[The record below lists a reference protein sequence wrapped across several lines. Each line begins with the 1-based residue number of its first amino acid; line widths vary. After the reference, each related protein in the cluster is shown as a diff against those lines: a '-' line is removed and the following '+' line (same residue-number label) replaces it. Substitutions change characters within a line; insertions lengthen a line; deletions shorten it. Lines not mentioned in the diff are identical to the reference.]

1 MMPIVYINDINEIVS
16 LHLKTIE
23 VSGGGTV
30 GIISLNSMNAA
41 LTHIQNDDYYP
52 TFEEKLTHLF
62 FIANKSHCFQDGNK
76 RIAITLGSIFL
87 LKNGYINAA
96 KEFLYRM
103 EIISYHV
110 AASNI
115 DKELLLEIITSIL
128 NEEDYSEEL
137 KLKIAFAISQN
148 GEDQENINQ

>member
-1 MMPIVYINDINEIVS
+1 MPIVYINDINEVVS

-41 LTHIQNDDYYP
+41 LSHIQNDDYYP
-52 TFEEKLTHLF
+52 TLEEKLTHLF

-87 LKNGYINAA
+87 LKNGYINPSSSW
-96 KEFLYRM
+96 
-103 EIISYHV
+103 ISL
-110 AASNI
+110 AMRRLSSSMA
-115 DKELLLEIITSIL
+115 LLR
-128 NEEDYSEEL
+128 
-137 KLKIAFAISQN
+137 
-148 GEDQENINQ
+148 

>member
-1 MMPIVYINDINEIVS
+1 MPIVYITDINELVS
-16 LHLKTIE
+16 LHQKTIE

-30 GIISLNSMNAA
+30 GILSLNSLCAA
-41 LTHIQNDDYYP
+41 LDHIQNDDYYP
-52 TFEEKLTHLF
+52 TFEDKLTHLF
-62 FIANKSHCFQDGNK
+62 YVANKSHSFQDGNK
-76 RIAITLGSIFL
+76 RIAITVGSIFL

-115 DKELLLEIITSIL
+115 DKELLHEIITSIL
-128 NEEDYSEEL
+128 NEADFSEEL
-137 KLKIAFAISQN
+137 KLKIA
-148 GEDQENINQ
+148 